1 MKFTSEA
8 EVVSELQ
15 SALCLS
21 LEAVR
26 KAANLGVISPN
37 GMAHQR
43 AWRIAGREYCAA
55 VDHLEAIWPASKNQP
70 LWLADFFAND
80 SASQA
85 AVERWVTING
95 DTDDVIFSFPALSES
110 GQFGFR
116 MMFFTENQE
125 AASLFRM
132 FH

>member
-8 EVVSELQ
+8 EVVGELQ

-21 LEAVR
+21 MEAIR
-26 KAANLGVISPN
+26 EAANLGAISPN
-37 GMAHQR
+37 GVAHQKS
-43 AWRIAGREYCAA
+43 WTIAGREYCAA
-55 VDHLEAIWPASKNQP
+55 VDHLETVWRASVNQP
-70 LWLADFFAND
+70 LWLAECFASD

-85 AVERWVTING
+85 AVERWVSVSG
-95 DTDDVIFSFPALSES
+95 DKDDVIFSFPALSES

>member
-1 MKFTSEA
+1 MKFTSDVD
-8 EVVSELQ
+8 VVSELQ

-21 LEAVR
+21 MEAIR
-26 KAANLGVISPN
+26 KAANLGVISSN

-43 AWRIAGREYCAA
+43 AWRIAGREYCSA
-55 VDHLEAIWPASKNQP
+55 VDHLETVWRASVNQP
-70 LWLADFFAND
+70 LWLAECFAND

-85 AVERWVTING
+85 AVERWVSING
-95 DTDDVIFSFPALSES
+95 DTDDVVFSFPALSEI
-110 GQFGFR
+110 GQLGFR